1 MRDKHA
7 HKRGRETQQTQPQGT
22 ALCSWTE
29 GGVSGPAPLVC
40 QLEKTARHLR
50 SPRFEAHHQNPKLP
64 NRRRSSYQLPML
76 LATSYA
82 TQRACAWRVPQAAI
96 IRHRH
101 LNHMHGTAPTRFHC
115 VPIPSFH
122 TPPSS
127 SPLHLHQIPAA
138 NTPIHP
144 PQHSPTMGIKDL
156 LIGVASHRAGIM
168 PPSAHRLIC
177 LLCLIATVNT
187 TADITRSG
195 STSSASPQS
204 PCSPSLQ

>member
-1 MRDKHA
+1 MSTRTNE
-7 HKRGRETQQTQPQGT
+7 GEETQQTQPQGT

-50 SPRFEAHHQNPKLP
+50 SPRFETHHENPKLP
-64 NRRRSSYQLPML
+64 NRRSSYLLAML

-127 SPLHLHQIPAA
+127 S
-138 NTPIHP
+138 NT
-144 PQHSPTMGIKDL
+144 SCKYTNT
-156 LIGVASHRAGIM
+156 
-168 PPSAHRLIC
+168 PPSALTH
-177 LLCLIATVNT
+177 NG
-187 TADITRSG
+187 DQG
-195 STSSASPQS
+195 SFDWDGVS
-204 PCSPSLQ
+204 